1 MTARPLPPPARP
13 VTPAGQVAAYLD
25 RAGQGDGTY
34 DEKTGRLIR
43 YRPYGR
49 SSDPA
54 ARGYV
59 FRPYVYGAPRAAWA
73 TQDLDGYPH
82 PGIQV
87 ARARRAAGQHQER
100 RQAA

>member
-1 MTARPLPPPARP
+1 MTPRPLPPPARP

-25 RAGQGDGTY
+25 RAGQGDGSY
-34 DEKTGRLIR
+34 DENTATLTR

-59 FRPYVYGAPRAAWA
+59 FRPYVYGAPRATWA

-82 PGIQV
+82 KDV
-87 ARARRAAGQHQER
+87 RAARARRTAGQHQEGR
-100 RQAA
+100 RAA